1 VTAAPTGVLVGLP
14 GEPGWLHRSPARR
27 TAVLAV
33 LFSVATLLGRSAQLE
48 GAHLAIFW
56 PASAVGAL
64 WLAGSARRGGLAAD
78 AVLVVVLTAVLRTL
92 TGMPPAAAALLGV
105 AAAVQALAFCW
116 AYRRG
121 PLAVFRLR
129 TPADLWLLV
138 LASVT
143 GALVS
148 LPVAAAGFAHVGGVP
163 LGLAVAQWA
172 LRTSVSTFV
181 VLAVVVRALVLR
193 TGDAAPLPLPLG
205 ERLLMSV
212 AVPAGYLLTFFVVR
226 DVSLAFAVIP
236 LGVWVALRRPTAHA
250 TVHVAGA
257 ATVVVVSAWSGRGP
271 WAGLSPDLQAM
282 SAQAFVGAL
291 GAVTLVLALHRDQS
305 RAHGDAA
312 AAAAAEVTRAHD
324 LLSSVLSAATEHAIV
339 GVDTA
344 GRITVF
350 NEGAERMLGTDAG
363 AALGTDVREVLVHEE
378 LLQRV
383 ATLGL
388 RDVDDLFSSPVR
400 QGPHT
405 ERATYVRRDGSRLPV
420 MLTNSPM
427 RDRAGGLI
435 GHILLATDLTARLA
449 AEAELADSE
458 RLFRV
463 AFDIAPVGMV
473 MVGLRG
479 ADTRRILRVNEALV
493 RFTGHREEELLART
507 LHDLAPAEEVDA
519 CRAAFDDLLA
529 ERTRQV
535 QCVRGFQHAD
545 GRVLRGAM
553 SATVLHPSGREP
565 YLLCLVEDVT
575 ARLAAEEDLQRLALH
590 DALTGLANRR
600 LFVERLEEAV
610 AGCAPEEAVGVLYL
624 DLDGFKAVN
633 DTLGHAA
640 GDELLRHVADL
651 LVRGVR
657 PGDTV
662 ARLGGDEFAVVC
674 TQASAAADVAA
685 VGGRLLQSLAAPVAL
700 EGGEARVGA
709 SVGVALGGAGASAE
723 GLLRAADA
731 AMYDAKR
738 AGKGRVVVQDDAAV
752 GADV

>member
-1 VTAAPTGVLVGLP
+1 MP
-14 GEPGWLHRSPARR
+14 GEPGWLHRAPWRR
-27 TAVLAV
+27 RAVLAA

-64 WLAGSARRGGLAAD
+64 WLAGSARRTGLAAD
-78 AVLVVVLTAVLRTL
+78 AVLVVALTAVLRVL
-92 TGMPPAAAALLGV
+92 TGMPAAAALLLGA
-105 AAAVQALAFCW
+105 AAAVQALVFCW

-121 PLAVFRLR
+121 PLDAFRLR

-148 LPVAAAGFAHVGGVP
+148 LPLAVAGFAHVGGVP
-163 LGLAVAQWA
+163 LGVAVAQWS

-181 VLAVVVRALVLR
+181 VLAVVVRALVPG
-193 TGDAAPLPLPLG
+193 TGTATPVVLPLG
-205 ERLLMSV
+205 ERLLMTV
-212 AVPAGYLLTFFVVR
+212 AVPAGYVLTFFVVR

-236 LGVWVALRRPTAHA
+236 LGVWVALRRPTASA

-257 ATVVVVSAWSGRGP
+257 ATVVVLSAWAGRGP
-271 WAGLSPDLQAM
+271 WADLSPDLQAM

-305 RAHGDAA
+305 REHGEAA
-312 AAAAAEVTRAHD
+312 ATAAAEVARAHD
-324 LLSSVLSAATEHAIV
+324 LLTSVLSAATEHAIV

-350 NEGAERMLGTDAG
+350 NEGAERMLGWDAET
-363 AALGTDVREVLVHEE
+363 ALGTDVRALLVREE
-378 LLQRV
+378 LQARV
-383 ATLGL
+383 DTLGL
-388 RDVDDLFSSPVR
+388 ADVDELFSSGVR
-400 QGPHT
+400 ERPNT
-405 ERATYVRRDGSRLPV
+405 ERSTYVRADGSRLPV

-427 RDRAGGLI
+427 RDDAGAVV

-463 AFDIAPVGMV
+463 AFAIAPVGM
-473 MVGLRG
+473 MMIGLQG
-479 ADTRRILRVNEALV
+479 ADTRRVLRVNEAMV
-493 RFTGHREEELLART
+493 RFTGRSEEELLART
-507 LHDLAPAEEVDA
+507 LHDLAPAADVAD
-519 CRAAFDDLLA
+519 CRAAFDELLE

-535 QCVRGFQHAD
+535 RCERTFEHAD
-545 GRVLRGAM
+545 GRVLWAEM

-575 ARLAAEEDLQRLALH
+575 ARRVAERDLQHRALH

-610 AGCAPEEAVGVLYL
+610 TGCVPGEAVGVLYL

-651 LVRGVR
+651 LARGVR

-674 TQASAAADVAA
+674 TQASAAADAAA
-685 VGGRLLQSLAAPVAL
+685 VGARLLQALTAPVAL
-700 EGGEARVGA
+700 EAGEVRVGA
-709 SVGVALGGAGASAE
+709 SIGVALGDATASPQ

-731 AMYDAKR
+731 AMYEAKR
-738 AGKGRVVVQDDAAV
+738 AGKGRVVVRGEAVV